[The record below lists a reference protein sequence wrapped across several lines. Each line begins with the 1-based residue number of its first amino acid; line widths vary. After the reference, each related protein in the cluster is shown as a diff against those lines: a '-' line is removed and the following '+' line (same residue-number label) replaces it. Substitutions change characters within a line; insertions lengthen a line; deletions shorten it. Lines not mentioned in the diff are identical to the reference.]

1 MEKEEEGRRRRR
13 SSRSS
18 KSICLTRDMTP
29 TLGFYGLPEF
39 LD

>member
-1 MEKEEEGRRRRR
+1 MEKEEEGRRRRSR
-13 SSRSS
+13 RSS